1 MRDYASIE
9 HASIVGVGSAAV
21 PDLTHTRIEDL
32 DAIEGFFEGIKF
44 HKAAAGLG
52 VSSFGISI
60 IDLAPGADEYPE
72 HDHSEEGIG
81 GQMFAKRPGQLG
93 QEEVYIALKGSGT
106 VEADGEQYPL
116 DQDHVVRL
124 GPAVKRKV
132 IPGPDGLRLLALGA
146 TPGEAYDTGG
156 RL

>member
-1 MRDYASIE
+1 MAD
-9 HASIVGVGSAAV
+9 V
-21 PDLTHTRIEDL
+21 THIAIEDIE
-32 DAIEGFFEGIKF
+32 AIDGFFEGIRF

-60 IDLAPGADEYPE
+60 IEMAPGADEYPE

-93 QEEVYIALKGSGT
+93 QEEVYVALKGSGT

-116 DQDHVVRL
+116 DSEHVVRL
-124 GPAVKRKV
+124 APDVKRKV
-132 IPGPDGLRLLALGA
+132 TPGPDGLRLLALGA
-146 TPGEAYDTGG
+146 TPGRAYQTGSS
-156 RL
+156 L

>member
-1 MRDYASIE
+1 MADVTHIAIE
-9 HASIVGVGSAAV
+9 EI
-21 PDLTHTRIEDL
+21 
-32 DAIEGFFEGIKF
+32 DAIEGFFEGIRF
-44 HKAAAGLG
+44 HKVAAGLG

-60 IDLAPGADEYPE
+60 IEMAPGADEYPE

-93 QEEVYIALKGSGT
+93 QEEVYVALKGSGI

-116 DQDHVVRL
+116 DPDHMVRL
-124 GPAVKRKV
+124 GPGVRRKV
-132 IPGPDGLRLLALGA
+132 VPGPDGLRLLALGA
-146 TPGEAYDTGG
+146 VPGEAYDAEA

>member
-1 MRDYASIE
+1 MAD
-9 HASIVGVGSAAV
+9 V
-21 PDLTHTRIEDL
+21 THVRIEDL
-32 DAIEGFFEGIKF
+32 EAIEGFFEGIRF

-72 HDHSEEGIG
+72 HDHSPEGIG

-93 QEEVYIALKGSGT
+93 QEEVYVALKGSGT
-106 VEADGEQYPL
+106 VEADGQQYPL
-116 DQDHVVRL
+116 DPAHIVRL
-124 GPAVKRKV
+124 GPEVKRKV
-132 IPGPDGLRLLALGA
+132 TPGPDGLRLLALGA
-146 TPGEAYDTGG
+146 TPGQAYDAGA